1 MVRRTRPGISRFRVR
16 AAPRNDAFDAALPDR
31 QPHCKGWRH
40 RCVSLRRQ
48 LAAGPV
54 AQWLEPAA
62 HNGLVAGSSPA
73 GPTNEISSLLSFIR
87 PERDHRTRNRTRY
100 VRFSF
105 AHRITHGDLLDSI
118 RQIVG
123 MVVTIGVQQNLQR
136 HSKITSCLPWV
147 CAPLHQPR
155 RRRVSQGVRGYPGA

>member
-73 GPTNEISSLLSFIR
+73 GPTTHSRNFAFSETS
-87 PERDHRTRNRTRY
+87 RDKAA
-100 VRFSF
+100 F
-105 AHRITHGDLLDSI
+105 AG
-118 RQIVG
+118 
-123 MVVTIGVQQNLQR
+123 VV
-136 HSKITSCLPWV
+136 
-147 CAPLHQPR
+147 
-155 RRRVSQGVRGYPGA
+155 